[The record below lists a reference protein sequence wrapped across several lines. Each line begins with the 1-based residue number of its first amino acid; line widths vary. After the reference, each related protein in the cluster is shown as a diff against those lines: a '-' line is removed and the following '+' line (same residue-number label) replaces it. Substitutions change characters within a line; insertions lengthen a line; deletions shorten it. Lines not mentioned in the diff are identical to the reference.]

1 MKVLQ
6 INCVYNTGSTG
17 KIVHDIHVILKEKGV
32 ESVVCYGRGK
42 TVNEPGITRVS
53 SEFTAKFNNL
63 LSRFTGLQFAGCASG
78 TRQVIRVIKRE
89 KPDVVHLQCINGFF
103 VNIYKLVNFLKKNH
117 IPTVLTSHAEFF
129 YTGNCAYAYE
139 CNKWQNGCGNCP
151 RVKSAAHSYIFDRTA
166 KAWKKMK
173 NAFDGFEEF
182 ESVSVSEYIQHRAEA
197 SPILSNHKNIT
208 VKNGIETKI
217 FTAKNVEC
225 LKEKHGITDE
235 KIIFHVTAS
244 LDNPRKGGKY
254 ILDLA
259 ERFKGENVK
268 IIVAGRASDS
278 QNWPENMIYA
288 GSIADQNLLADY
300 YSLADVTVIPSKGET
315 FSMPVAESLCCGT
328 PVVGF
333 LAGGPESITIKE
345 YSEFVEYGN
354 SKLLFDTV
362 KRWLGKKTEMP
373 NISKEAKAC
382 YSKECMAEEYFRVYT
397 ELDEKYRKNNMIRN
411 GK

>member
-6 INCVYNTGSTG
+6 VNCVYNTGSTG

-78 TRQVIRVIKRE
+78 TRQVIRVIKQE

-117 IPTVLTSHAEFF
+117 IPTVLTSHADFM
-129 YTGNCAYAYE
+129 YTGGCAYSAE
-139 CNKWQNGCGNCP
+139 CERWKTGCGNCP
-151 RVKSAAHSYIFDRTA
+151 KIKWLHSYFLDRSATA
-166 KAWKKMK
+166 FKKMQ
-173 NAFDGFEEF
+173 NAFAGFEEF
-182 ESVSVSEYIQHRAEA
+182 KSVGVSPYVQKKAQR
-197 SPILSNHKNIT
+197 SPVFSDFENIV
-208 VKNGIETKI
+208 VKNGLETRI
-217 FTAKNVEC
+217 FTPKNTDY
-225 LKEKHGITDE
+225 LKEKYGIIDE
-235 KIIFHVTAS
+235 KVILHVTAS
-244 LDNPRKGGKY
+244 FDNPLKGGKY

-382 YSKECMAEEYFRVYT
+382 YSKERMAEEYFRVYT
-397 ELDEKYRKNNMIRN
+397 ELYEKYRKNNMIRN